1 MLPLIDGILLKQQ
14 KTLLMKNFY
23 SLLIGSI
30 FLLLSMSAQAQDGA
44 TIRGNLE
51 ANGNFFIRDSIIGAT
66 NTPQY
71 DNQLFGA
78 DVWMNLSY
86 SYKGFDVGLRFDM
99 FNNSNLLNPT
109 GSYTA
114 QGIGRWYAKK
124 KFNKLGVSAG
134 YLYDQIGSGIIFRAY
149 EQRPLLIDQALYG
162 LRLTYDIAPEWQ
174 IKAFTGRQ
182 KKQFEA
188 YESITRGAV
197 IEGFVAI
204 DSSSISFAPGAGI
217 VARTLSDETVD
228 DIVTTLTTYDPVDVV
243 GVKPRYNTYAYSVYN
258 TLAIKSFTWYAEAAF
273 KSNEIFSDPNAIRTR
288 TGASNTF
295 GRLVSR
301 DGLVLY
307 SSLSFAAKGFGLTL
321 EGKRTESFDFRT
333 SPLLNLNNGLMNFIP
348 PMARPNTYRLTARY
362 AAVTQFLGEQALQA
376 DISYSPSRK
385 LQFTVNG
392 SYIDDLEGNLLYRE
406 VFTEIILK
414 KKRKYILTTG
424 LQHQIYNQ
432 EIYFVKPDEANI
444 KAWVPYA
451 DFQYKLSKKK
461 ALRLEL
467 QYMSVNDGP
476 DGKKV
481 DYGNWANALLEFTI
495 APHWTFTASD
505 MYNASPGKASP
516 KDENGEG
523 IKAHY
528 PRFDVFYTQKT
539 NRFSLSF
546 VKQVEGIVCTGGI
559 CRLEPAFSG
568 VKFSVNSTF

>member
-1 MLPLIDGILLKQQ
+1 
-14 KTLLMKNFY
+14 MKNFF
-23 SLLIGSI
+23 SLLISSTL
-30 FLLLSMSAQAQDGA
+30 LLLSMNAQAQEGA

-51 ANGNFFIRDSIIGAT
+51 ANGNFFLRDSVIGAT

-78 DVWMNLSY
+78 DVWMNLGY

-124 KFNKLGVSAG
+124 KFDKLGVSAG

-162 LRLTYDIAPEWQ
+162 LRLTYDITPDWQ

-188 YESITRGAV
+188 YESITRGAA

-204 DSSSISFAPGAGI
+204 DSSSVSFAPGAGI
-217 VARTLSDETVD
+217 VARTLSDETVG
-228 DIVTTLTTYDPVDVV
+228 DIVTTLSTYDAIDVE
-243 GVKPRYNTYAYSVYN
+243 GIKPKYNTYAYSIYN
-258 TLAIKSFTWYAEAAF
+258 TMAIKSFTWYAEAAF

-288 TGASNTF
+288 ANGENTL
-295 GRLVSR
+295 GRLVS
-301 DGLVLY
+301 GNGMVLY
-307 SSLSFAAKGFGLTL
+307 SSLSFAAKGFGITL
-321 EGKRTESFDFRT
+321 EGKRTENFDFRT

-362 AAVTQFLGEQALQA
+362 AAATQFLGEQAFQA

-385 LQFTVNG
+385 LQFLVNG
-392 SYIDDLEGNLLYRE
+392 SYIDDLNGNLLFRE
-406 VFTEIILK
+406 IFTEVILK
-414 KKRKYILTTG
+414 KKRKYILTAG
-424 LQHQIYNQ
+424 LQRQIYNQ
-432 EIYFVKPDEANI
+432 EVYFVKPEQPNI
-444 KAWVPYA
+444 QTWVPYA

-467 QYMSVNDGP
+467 QYMSVNEGS

-481 DYGNWANALLEFTI
+481 DYGDWANALLELTI

-505 MYNASPGKASP
+505 MYNVNPGKASP

-528 PRFDVFYTQKT
+528 PRFDVFYTYKT
-539 NRFSLSF
+539 SRYSLSY